1 MDQLSSSL
9 KKTLVPHGSYKK
21 VSAAH
26 DIENQPILARQS
38 PEALSASSSI
48 NSSSLT
54 TRSSVDL
61 NDRREVIVKID
72 GGERIIKG
80 NERNMLW
87 HEPSYEFW
95 TEDMNCGPHSNVVQ
109 RGKDMPNNDPPSR
122 LIGQFLN
129 KQRAVGSE
137 MTLDMDM
144 EMDELRDHPKPE
156 NDHRTAGSSPLNS
169 PPDYKHNHSPT
180 TSKELRV
187 SFQAPSPPSK
197 AVDIEPDQPYE
208 NDCSTDEEEGEARDA
223 TPDEQKYLS
232 RRRTINVNSPQD
244 DTNNSNNT
252 YYTPKNGAGDNDQVL
267 RCTSFQKRAS
277 VLGRAKTKSRLID
290 PSPEIPEKRSGKI
303 GKSGQLRSGLLG
315 RTSGML
321 KPPEEEDDD
330 PLFDEDLPDEFKKG
344 KVDCWTL
351 LQWISLIVIV
361 TALICTLIIPILKI
375 KILRGLHLWK
385 WLVLVLVLICGR
397 LLSGWVIRLVVF
409 CIERNFLLRKRVLYF
424 VYGVRKPVQNC
435 LWLGLVLIAW
445 HAMFDQKVDTNNKF
459 LGYINKLMICM
470 LIGTMLW
477 LVKTLM
483 VKVLASSFHVST
495 FFDRIQESLFNQ
507 YVIETLSGPPLLE
520 IHRSQEEEDR
530 TLAEVWK
537 IQNMA
542 GAQLPPELRPPIAP
556 RYSSKGASANGGQT
570 LTPKPSRTVSIAI
583 SGISGPLSKNQDEP
597 NQGISIDHLHKLNPK
612 NISAWNM
619 KRLIKIVRYGV
630 ISTLDEQIHDT
641 KKEDDSS
648 TQIRSEYE
656 AKLAARKIFRNVAKP
671 RSKFI
676 YLKDLS
682 CFLREE
688 EALKTMNLVEGSPD
702 REKISKASLKNWVV
716 NAFRERRALALT
728 LNDTKTA
735 VNKLHQMVNVLVSII
750 ILVICLVI
758 LGIATSK
765 FLLFVSSQ
773 VVVVAFV
780 FGNTCKT
787 IFESIIFLFVTH
799 PFDVGDRCEVDGI
812 QMIVEEMNI
821 LTTIF
826 LRFDNQKIIYPNST
840 LSTRPIGNYYRSP
853 DMGDTVDFT
862 VHIATPAEKIAA
874 MKQRI
879 TSYIEN
885 RKDHW
890 YPSPSVVLMN
900 LEDLNR
906 LKLSVWIRHRINHQ
920 DMGEKWLRRAQL
932 VEEMV
937 KIFKEFD
944 IEYRLY
950 PIDINVRGMPPIT
963 SNRVPSTWPTAGN

>member
-38 PEALSASSSI
+38 PEAPSASSSI
-48 NSSSLT
+48 NSSLT

-95 TEDMNCGPHSNVVQ
+95 TEDMNSGPHSNVVQ

-169 PPDYKHNHSPT
+169 PPDYKQNHSPT

-208 NDCSTDEEEGEARDA
+208 NDCSTDEEEGETSDA

-361 TALICTLIIPILKI
+361 TALICTLIIPIMKI

-570 LTPKPSRTVSIAI
+570 PTPKPSRTVSIAI

-799 PFDVGDRCEVDGI
+799 PFDVGDRCEVDGV

-890 YPSPSVVLMN
+890 YTSPSVVLMN